1 MKLNKDQQQKIALGV
16 MLMFGVIYATNE
28 FLLSPLAAERLGLS
42 EEMTTAEPRIRDMKG
57 QLARVRGL
65 AEKGPAADKTLA
77 QVNAMIPEGSP
88 IAWFPP
94 KIADFFKNNGV
105 DKAVAKLNNESPE
118 KELTGYRRLV
128 WSIDIPNAD
137 FVSFASSLSK
147 LENEEPLFEFSG
159 FELQA
164 TRERVDTVRASVT
177 VQNIIKL

>member
-16 MLMFGVIYATNE
+16 MLVFGVIYATNE

-94 KIADFFKNNGV
+94 KIADFFKKWQV
-105 DKAVAKLNNESPE
+105 
-118 KELTGYRRLV
+118 
-128 WSIDIPNAD
+128 
-137 FVSFASSLSK
+137 
-147 LENEEPLFEFSG
+147 
-159 FELQA
+159 
-164 TRERVDTVRASVT
+164 
-177 VQNIIKL
+177 